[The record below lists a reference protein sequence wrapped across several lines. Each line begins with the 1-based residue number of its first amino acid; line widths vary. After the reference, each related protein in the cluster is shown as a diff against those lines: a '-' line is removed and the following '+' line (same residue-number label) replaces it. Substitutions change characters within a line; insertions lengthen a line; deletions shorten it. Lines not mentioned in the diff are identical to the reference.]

1 MDQVEEVRNK
11 TDIVELIGKQVALKK
26 SGRSLK
32 GLCPFHSETQPSFFV
47 SPELQIYKC
56 FGCGA
61 GGNVFN
67 FLMATEGMTF
77 GEALRFLADKAG
89 IKLQRYQP
97 TGEEKQRDLLL
108 EINHLSSEYYHYLLI
123 THPVGQPARDYLKK
137 RKITGSSI
145 KLFKLG
151 YAPGMWDGLIKFLVD
166 KKKYRIQDLEKAG
179 LVLKKTRYYDRFR
192 ERIIFP
198 LFDHRANVCGF
209 SGRVIVDQDDSP
221 KYINTPETPL
231 YHKSN
236 FLYGLETTKNFIKK
250 ENLAILFEGETD
262 VISSYQAGVKN
273 VAAIK
278 GSALTQEQVRLLGRF
293 CENIALAFDVDLAG
307 DAAAKRG
314 IEIAESEGLNIR
326 MIKPLAGK
334 DADECIRNSAQLWRD
349 SVKKSMPVWD
359 FYLESAFQKYGS
371 GTAESKK
378 KVGQAVIPFFA
389 RISNEIVKAHYVKV
403 LARRLAVDEEA
414 VVKEMEK
421 TAKQAVLG
429 QRSPLRRPAAE
440 AKISAV
446 PKTRREILEEY
457 LLALILQKQSM
468 SKITV
473 RIQAP
478 VLKKIW
484 QRLEEKKTKFSMENF
499 YRRLPSELREAA
511 SQLYLQD
518 LGKVDFQ
525 LEIKKTIQEVAKID
539 LREKLKALAKKGNLE
554 RFNRLAKKLKALEV
568 K

>member
-1 MDQVEEVRNK
+1 MDQIEEVRNK
-11 TDIVELIGKQVALKK
+11 TDIIELIGKQVALKK

-89 IKLQRYQP
+89 IKLKRYQP

-108 EINHLSSEYYHYLLI
+108 EINHLASEYYHYLL
-123 THPVGQPARDYLKK
+123 TSHSVGQPARDYLKK
-137 RKITGSSI
+137 RKITSSSI
-145 KLFKLG
+145 KLFRLG
-151 YAPGMWDGLIKFLVD
+151 YAPVMWDGLIKFLVD
-166 KKKYRIQDLEKAG
+166 KKRYRIQDLEKAG
-179 LVLKKTRYYDRFR
+179 LVVKGKRSYDRFR

-209 SGRVIVDQDDSP
+209 SGRVIVDQSDSP
-221 KYINTPETPL
+221 KYINTPETPI

-236 FLYGLETTKNFIKK
+236 FLYGLETTRNFIKK

-262 VISSYQAGVKN
+262 VISSYQASVKN

-278 GSALTQEQVRLLGRF
+278 GSALTQEQVRLLSRF

-314 IEIAESEGLNIR
+314 IEIAEQAGLNIR
-326 MIKPLAGK
+326 VIKPLAGK
-334 DADECIRNSAQLWRD
+334 DADECIRQSAKLWRD

-359 FYLESAFQKYGS
+359 FYLESAFKKYG
-371 GTAESKK
+371 GKTAESKK
-378 KVGQAVIPFFA
+378 NVAQTVIPFFA
-389 RISNEIVKAHYVKV
+389 KISNEIVKAHYVKL
-403 LARRLAVDEEA
+403 LARQLAVDEEA
-414 VVKEMEK
+414 VVREMEK

-429 QRSPLRRPAAE
+429 PRSPAWPPAAE
-440 AKISAV
+440 AKISAA
-446 PKTRREILEEY
+446 KKSRREILEEY
-457 LLALILQKQSM
+457 LLALILQNQSM
-468 SKITV
+468 PKITV
-473 RIQAP
+473 QLETP
-478 VLKKIW
+478 VLRKIF
-484 QRLEEKKTKFSMENF
+484 QRLEKKKAKFSLEKF
-499 YRRLPSELREAA
+499 YRQLPPELKETA
-511 SQLYLQD
+511 SRFYLQE
-518 LGKVDFQ
+518 LGKIDFQ
-525 LEIKKTIQEVAKID
+525 LEIKKTIQEIAKID
-539 LREKLKALAKKGNLE
+539 LQEKLKVLAKKGNLE
-554 RFNRLAKKLKALEV
+554 RFNKLAKKLKALEV